1 MKYTPDSGDGLD
13 PARGLAWLAIVG
25 AVVVAV
31 AWRVMAS

>member
-1 MKYTPDSGDGLD
+1 MKYTPDSDDGLD
-13 PARGLAWLAIVG
+13 LFRAGAWLAIVG